1 MYGFKLWCTVSRFDQ
16 WSNRK
21 LSIDYNCGNF
31 SMPTAAVCWHSA
43 FTLHRARFARSTC
56 RHMSL
61 CKQLRLPR
69 ESCGNWVLVVTT
81 DEYAWHFN
89 WHEKFKSDFNS
100 QTEEQEW
107 QLAEG
112 IRGHWSRGRNA
123 GATFCGETRQ
133 SLPIGSTND
142 GQLCWADCGR
152 SRQYSDAWL
161 RIFCWHNGMWNK
173 PAWEMG
179 IKRMEFSV
187 ALISCSLSTPTVRIL
202 ARHWSRSEVW
212 SIDEIGCQW
221 H

>member
-1 MYGFKLWCTVSRFDQ
+1 MYHVSRFEQ
-16 WSNRK
+16 WPNLMTYLK
-21 LSIDYNCGNF
+21 LETSQCQRLQFINVF
-31 SMPTAAVCWHSA
+31 FALLS
-43 FTLHRARFARSTC
+43 TLHRARFTRSTC
-56 RHMSL
+56 RHLSL
-61 CKQLRLPR
+61 CKQLRLQR

-89 WHEKFKSDFNS
+89 WHEKFKSDFNP

-133 SLPIGSTND
+133 SLWTGSTHD

-173 PAWEMG
+173 PEPIWEMG

-187 ALISCSLSTPTVRIL
+187 A
-202 ARHWSRSEVW
+202 
-212 SIDEIGCQW
+212 
-221 H
+221 